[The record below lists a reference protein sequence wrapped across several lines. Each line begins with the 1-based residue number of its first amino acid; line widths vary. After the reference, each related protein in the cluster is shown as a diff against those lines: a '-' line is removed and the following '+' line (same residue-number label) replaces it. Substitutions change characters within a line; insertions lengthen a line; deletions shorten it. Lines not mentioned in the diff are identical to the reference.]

1 MEIVGE
7 NDGDAVGE
15 SVGFG
20 VLSQFFALFVHLSS
34 STVGVLV
41 GNLVGAV
48 VGRGTGVGFLLG
60 LGEGAPVVGVD
71 VGDDDG
77 LGEGI
82 FVGALLGNFVGV
94 PGTTGHDFANYY
106 DHSNK
111 TIVWYGKPKSH
122 SGQPT
127 FKKLLDGSLTPHFF
141 ARWDNKDKMFT
152 HLGVGK
158 IVSFKDGH
166 PCLDGKGNQV
176 TTIELKLNID
186 DSGEIIPIE
195 NQTNVIENREALTE
209 NNFAPKSS
217 FLLEK
222 HLEDYIIKNWKNIE
236 LNQNYDIHKENN
248 KLCTQ
253 YQTGSGPLD
262 ILAISK
268 DKNEFLVI
276 ELKKGRASDI
286 VLGQIQRY
294 MGHIKKKS
302 CKK

>member
-1 MEIVGE
+1 MKLEFKKGSKYSR
-7 NDGDAVGE
+7 N
-15 SVGFG
+15 
-20 VLSQFFALFVHLSS
+20 
-34 STVGVLV
+34 
-41 GNLVGAV
+41 
-48 VGRGTGVGFLLG
+48 
-60 LGEGAPVVGVD
+60 D
-71 VGDDDG
+71 VGWICYPEKGPPPRGNWETGYVRFEDN
-77 LGEGI
+77 LLI
-82 FVGALLGNFVGV
+82 FMNIGV

-166 PCLDGKGNQV
+166 PCLDGKGNEV

-209 NNFAPKSS
+209 NNLTPKSS

-236 LNQNYDIHKENN
+236 LNHNYDIHKENN

-294 MGHIKKKS
+294 MGHIKKNLAKNKS
-302 CKK
+302 VKGLIIALEDDKNLKDALSVAPNIKFMKYEVSFKLIE

>member
-1 MEIVGE
+1 MKLEFKKGSKYSR
-7 NDGDAVGE
+7 N
-15 SVGFG
+15 
-20 VLSQFFALFVHLSS
+20 
-34 STVGVLV
+34 
-41 GNLVGAV
+41 
-48 VGRGTGVGFLLG
+48 
-60 LGEGAPVVGVD
+60 D
-71 VGDDDG
+71 VGWICYPEKGPPPRGNWETGYVRFEDN
-77 LGEGI
+77 LLI
-82 FVGALLGNFVGV
+82 FMNIGV

-176 TTIELKLNID
+176 TTIELKLNVD

-294 MGHIKKKS
+294 MGHIKKNLAKNKS
-302 CKK
+302 VKGLIIALEDDKNLKDALSVAPNIKFKKYEVSFKLTE

>member
-1 MEIVGE
+1 MKLEFKKGSKYSR
-7 NDGDAVGE
+7 N
-15 SVGFG
+15 
-20 VLSQFFALFVHLSS
+20 
-34 STVGVLV
+34 
-41 GNLVGAV
+41 
-48 VGRGTGVGFLLG
+48 
-60 LGEGAPVVGVD
+60 D
-71 VGDDDG
+71 VGWICYPEKGPPPRGNWETGYVRFEDN
-77 LGEGI
+77 LLI
-82 FVGALLGNFVGV
+82 FMNIGV

-166 PCLDGKGNQV
+166 PCLDGKGNKV

-195 NQTNVIENREALTE
+195 NQTNVIENKEALTE
-209 NNFAPKSS
+209 NNFTPKSS

-222 HLEDYIIKNWKNIE
+222 HLEDYIIKNWRNIE

-294 MGHIKKKS
+294 MGHIKKNLAENKS
-302 CKK
+302 VKGLIIALEDDKNLKDALSVAPNIKFMKYEVSFKLTE

>member
-1 MEIVGE
+1 MKLEFKKGSKYSR
-7 NDGDAVGE
+7 N
-15 SVGFG
+15 
-20 VLSQFFALFVHLSS
+20 
-34 STVGVLV
+34 
-41 GNLVGAV
+41 
-48 VGRGTGVGFLLG
+48 
-60 LGEGAPVVGVD
+60 D
-71 VGDDDG
+71 VGWICYPEKGPPPRGNWETGYVRFEDN
-77 LGEGI
+77 LLI
-82 FVGALLGNFVGV
+82 FMNIGV

-253 YQTGSGPLD
+253 YQTGSGL
-262 ILAISK
+262 
-268 DKNEFLVI
+268 
-276 ELKKGRASDI
+276 
-286 VLGQIQRY
+286 
-294 MGHIKKKS
+294 
-302 CKK
+302 

>member
-1 MEIVGE
+1 MKLEFKKGSKYSR
-7 NDGDAVGE
+7 N
-15 SVGFG
+15 
-20 VLSQFFALFVHLSS
+20 
-34 STVGVLV
+34 
-41 GNLVGAV
+41 
-48 VGRGTGVGFLLG
+48 
-60 LGEGAPVVGVD
+60 D
-71 VGDDDG
+71 VGWICYPEKGPPPRGNWETGYVRFEDN
-77 LGEGI
+77 LLI
-82 FVGALLGNFVGV
+82 FMNIGV

-195 NQTNVIENREALTE
+195 NQTNVIENKEALSE
-209 NNFAPKSS
+209 NNFTPKSS

-294 MGHIKKKS
+294 MGHIKKNLAENKS
-302 CKK
+302 VKGLIIALEDDKNLKDALSVAPNIIFMKYEVSFKLTE

>member
-1 MEIVGE
+1 MKLEFKKGSKYSR
-7 NDGDAVGE
+7 N
-15 SVGFG
+15 
-20 VLSQFFALFVHLSS
+20 
-34 STVGVLV
+34 
-41 GNLVGAV
+41 
-48 VGRGTGVGFLLG
+48 
-60 LGEGAPVVGVD
+60 D
-71 VGDDDG
+71 VGWICYPEKGPPPRGNWETGYVRFEDN
-77 LGEGI
+77 LLI
-82 FVGALLGNFVGV
+82 FMNIGV

-152 HLGVGK
+152 HLGIGK

-166 PCLDGKGNQV
+166 PCLDGKGNKV

-209 NNFAPKSS
+209 NNFTPKSS

-294 MGHIKKKS
+294 MGHIKKNLAKNKS
-302 CKK
+302 VKGLIIALEDDKNLKDALSVAPNIKFMKYEVSFKLTE

>member
-1 MEIVGE
+1 MKLEFKKGSKYSR
-7 NDGDAVGE
+7 N
-15 SVGFG
+15 
-20 VLSQFFALFVHLSS
+20 
-34 STVGVLV
+34 
-41 GNLVGAV
+41 
-48 VGRGTGVGFLLG
+48 
-60 LGEGAPVVGVD
+60 D
-71 VGDDDG
+71 VGWICYPEKGPPPRGNWETGYVRFEDN
-77 LGEGI
+77 LLI
-82 FVGALLGNFVGV
+82 FMNIGV

-166 PCLDGKGNQV
+166 PCLDGKGNKV

-195 NQTNVIENREALTE
+195 NQTNVIENKEALTE
-209 NNFAPKSS
+209 NNFTPKSS

-222 HLEDYIIKNWKNIE
+222 HLEDYIIKNWGNIE

-294 MGHIKKKS
+294 MGHIKKNLAENKS
-302 CKK
+302 VKGLIIALEDDKNLKDALSVAPNIKFMKYEVSFKLTE

>member
-1 MEIVGE
+1 MKLEFKKGS
-7 NDGDAVGE
+7 NY
-15 SVGFG
+15 SR
-20 VLSQFFALFVHLSS
+20 
-34 STVGVLV
+34 
-41 GNLVGAV
+41 N
-48 VGRGTGVGFLLG
+48 
-60 LGEGAPVVGVD
+60 D
-71 VGDDDG
+71 VGWICYPEKGPPPRGNWETGYVRFEDN
-77 LGEGI
+77 LLI
-82 FVGALLGNFVGV
+82 FMNIGV

-195 NQTNVIENREALTE
+195 NQTNVIENREASTE
-209 NNFAPKSS
+209 KNFTPKFS

-294 MGHIKKKS
+294 MGFIKKNLAENKS
-302 CKK
+302 VKGLIIALEDDKNLKDALSVAPNIKFMKYEVSFKLTE

>member
-1 MEIVGE
+1 MKLEFKKGS
-7 NDGDAVGE
+7 NY
-15 SVGFG
+15 SR
-20 VLSQFFALFVHLSS
+20 
-34 STVGVLV
+34 
-41 GNLVGAV
+41 N
-48 VGRGTGVGFLLG
+48 
-60 LGEGAPVVGVD
+60 D
-71 VGDDDG
+71 VGWICYPEKGPPPRGNWETGYVRFEDN
-77 LGEGI
+77 LLI
-82 FVGALLGNFVGV
+82 FMNIGV

-195 NQTNVIENREALTE
+195 NQTNVIENRKASTE
-209 NNFAPKSS
+209 KNFTPKSS

-222 HLEDYIIKNWKNIE
+222 HLEDYIIRNWTNIE
-236 LNQNYDIHKENN
+236 LNKDYDIHKENN

-253 YQTGSGPLD
+253 YSTGSGPLD

-268 DKNEFLVI
+268 DKKEFLVI
-276 ELKKGRASDI
+276 ELKKGRASD
-286 VLGQIQRY
+286 VVMGQIQRY
-294 MGHIKKKS
+294 MGHIKNNLAGDKDVKGLIIALEDDKNLRDALS
-302 CKK
+302 VAPNIKFMKYEVSFKLVG

>member
-1 MEIVGE
+1 VKLEFKKGSKYSR
-7 NDGDAVGE
+7 N
-15 SVGFG
+15 
-20 VLSQFFALFVHLSS
+20 
-34 STVGVLV
+34 
-41 GNLVGAV
+41 
-48 VGRGTGVGFLLG
+48 
-60 LGEGAPVVGVD
+60 D
-71 VGDDDG
+71 VGWICYPEKGPPPRGNWETGYVRFEDN
-77 LGEGI
+77 LLI
-82 FVGALLGNFVGV
+82 FMNIGV

-127 FKKLLDGSLTPHFF
+127 FKKLLDRSLTPHFF

-195 NQTNVIENREALTE
+195 NQTNVIENKEDLTE
-209 NNFAPKSS
+209 NNFTPKSS

-294 MGHIKKKS
+294 MGHIKKNLAENKS
-302 CKK
+302 VKGLIIALEDDKNLKDALSVAPNIKFMKYEVSFKLTE

>member
-1 MEIVGE
+1 MKLEFKKGSKYSR
-7 NDGDAVGE
+7 N
-15 SVGFG
+15 
-20 VLSQFFALFVHLSS
+20 
-34 STVGVLV
+34 
-41 GNLVGAV
+41 
-48 VGRGTGVGFLLG
+48 
-60 LGEGAPVVGVD
+60 D
-71 VGDDDG
+71 VGWICYPEKGPPPRGNWETGYVRFEDN
-77 LGEGI
+77 LLI
-82 FVGALLGNFVGV
+82 FMNIGV

-209 NNFAPKSS
+209 NNFTPKSS

-294 MGHIKKKS
+294 MGHIKKNLAKNKS
-302 CKK
+302 VKGLIIALEDDKNLKDALSVAPNIKFMKYEVSFKLTE

>member
-1 MEIVGE
+1 MKLEFKKGSKYSR
-7 NDGDAVGE
+7 N
-15 SVGFG
+15 
-20 VLSQFFALFVHLSS
+20 
-34 STVGVLV
+34 
-41 GNLVGAV
+41 
-48 VGRGTGVGFLLG
+48 
-60 LGEGAPVVGVD
+60 D
-71 VGDDDG
+71 VGWICYPEKGPPPRGNWETGYVRFEDN
-77 LGEGI
+77 LLI
-82 FVGALLGNFVGV
+82 FMNIGV

-127 FKKLLDGSLTPHFF
+127 FKKLLDGNLTPHFF

-195 NQTNVIENREALTE
+195 NQTNVIENKEALTE
-209 NNFAPKSS
+209 NNFTPKSS

-276 ELKKGRASDI
+276 ELKKGRASDM

-294 MGHIKKKS
+294 MGHIKKNLAENKS
-302 CKK
+302 VKGLIIALEDDKNLKDALSVAPNIKFMKYEVSFKLTE

>member
-1 MEIVGE
+1 MNI
-7 NDGDAVGE
+7 
-15 SVGFG
+15 
-20 VLSQFFALFVHLSS
+20 
-34 STVGVLV
+34 
-41 GNLVGAV
+41 
-48 VGRGTGVGFLLG
+48 
-60 LGEGAPVVGVD
+60 
-71 VGDDDG
+71 
-77 LGEGI
+77 
-82 FVGALLGNFVGV
+82 GV

-166 PCLDGKGNQV
+166 PCLDGKGNKV

-195 NQTNVIENREALTE
+195 NQTNVIENKEALTE
-209 NNFAPKSS
+209 NNFTPKSS

-222 HLEDYIIKNWKNIE
+222 HLEDYIIKNWGNIE

-294 MGHIKKKS
+294 MGHIKKNLAENKS
-302 CKK
+302 VKGLIIALEDDKNLKDAVSVAPNIKFM

>member
-1 MEIVGE
+1 MKLEFKKGSKYSR
-7 NDGDAVGE
+7 N
-15 SVGFG
+15 
-20 VLSQFFALFVHLSS
+20 
-34 STVGVLV
+34 
-41 GNLVGAV
+41 
-48 VGRGTGVGFLLG
+48 
-60 LGEGAPVVGVD
+60 D
-71 VGDDDG
+71 VGWICYPEKGPPPRGNWETGYVRFEDN
-77 LGEGI
+77 LLI
-82 FVGALLGNFVGV
+82 FMNIGV

-166 PCLDGKGNQV
+166 PCLDGKGNKV

-195 NQTNVIENREALTE
+195 NQTNVIENKEALTE
-209 NNFAPKSS
+209 NNFTPKSS

-222 HLEDYIIKNWKNIE
+222 HLEDYIIKNWGNIE

-248 KLCTQ
+248 QLCTQ

-294 MGHIKKKS
+294 MGHIKKNLAENKS
-302 CKK
+302 VKGLIIALEDDKNLKDALSVAPNIKFMKYEVSFKLTE

>member
-1 MEIVGE
+1 MKLEFKKGS
-7 NDGDAVGE
+7 NY
-15 SVGFG
+15 SR
-20 VLSQFFALFVHLSS
+20 
-34 STVGVLV
+34 
-41 GNLVGAV
+41 N
-48 VGRGTGVGFLLG
+48 
-60 LGEGAPVVGVD
+60 D
-71 VGDDDG
+71 VGWICYPEKGPPPRGNWETGYVRFEDN
-77 LGEGI
+77 LLI
-82 FVGALLGNFVGV
+82 FMNIGV

-195 NQTNVIENREALTE
+195 NQTNVIENRKASTE
-209 NNFAPKSS
+209 KNFTPKSS

-294 MGHIKKKS
+294 MGFIKKNLAENKS
-302 CKK
+302 VKGLIIALEDDKNLKDALSVAPNIKFMKYEVSFKLTE